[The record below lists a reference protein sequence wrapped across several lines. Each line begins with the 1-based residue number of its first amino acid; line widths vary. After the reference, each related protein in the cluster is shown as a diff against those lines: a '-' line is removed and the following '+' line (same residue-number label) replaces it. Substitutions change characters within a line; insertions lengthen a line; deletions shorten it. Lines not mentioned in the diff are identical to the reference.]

1 MKKIMRDLDELESL
15 DSHLAKSVH
24 DLNDRTREAVAR
36 NEFWVNELN
45 PVLPEPYRTDVNGS
59 TDLDYRYVSMNSGVR
74 AAIGQFADHMRQ
86 REELFT
92 TANGLRRDDAFR
104 RRTDELVGHA
114 LQVVTEEGNVQE
126 FLNAHD
132 MPRIIARDP
141 QSHFAQ
147 HLAANPGLREPQP
160 L

>member
-1 MKKIMRDLDELESL
+1 
-15 DSHLAKSVH
+15 
-24 DLNDRTREAVAR
+24 
-36 NEFWVNELN
+36 
-45 PVLPEPYRTDVNGS
+45 
-59 TDLDYRYVSMNSGVR
+59 MNSGVR

-86 REELFT
+86 REELFS
-92 TANGLRRDDAFR
+92 TANRLRRDDAFR

-147 HLAANPGLREPQP
+147 HLAANPGLRDPQP